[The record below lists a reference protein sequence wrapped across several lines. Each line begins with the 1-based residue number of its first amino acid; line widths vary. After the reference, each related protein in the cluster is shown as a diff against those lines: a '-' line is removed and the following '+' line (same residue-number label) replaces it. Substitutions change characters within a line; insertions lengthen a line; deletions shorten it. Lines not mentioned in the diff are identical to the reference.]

1 MNLIV
6 CGLTLILAGVVS
18 FLVPFNE
25 YIKGRRIGK
34 VDLTVVRLFG
44 VLGIIGIVLMII
56 GSINIGIIR

>member
-6 CGLTLILAGVVS
+6 CGLTLILAGIVS

-25 YIKGRRIGK
+25 YIKGRCIGK

-44 VLGIIGIVLMII
+44 VLGIIGIVLIII